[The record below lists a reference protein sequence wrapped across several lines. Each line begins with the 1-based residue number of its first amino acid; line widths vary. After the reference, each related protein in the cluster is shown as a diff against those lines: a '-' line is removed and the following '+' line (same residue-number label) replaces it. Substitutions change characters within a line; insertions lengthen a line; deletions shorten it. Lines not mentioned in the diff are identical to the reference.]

1 MFYDKVH
8 ELVREI
14 KETEEYKNYIK
25 LKEELKKDEKSYNM
39 LKDFKKKQEEHQLNY
54 INGAEMSQNELDQMQ
69 NIYSILIQ
77 NEKVRNILECEMKI
91 NVMLADM
98 NKIIGEGIKEIVDF

>member
-8 ELVREI
+8 ELVREL
-14 KETEEYKNYIK
+14 KESDEYKNYLN
-25 LKEELKKDEKSYNM
+25 LKEELKKDEKTYNM
-39 LKDFKKKQEEHQLNY
+39 IKDFKKKQEEHQLNY
-54 INGAEMSQNELDQMQ
+54 LNGKDMSEDELQQMQ
-69 NIYSILIQ
+69 NLYSILIQ
-77 NEKVRNILECEMKI
+77 NESARKLLESEMKI

>member
-8 ELVREI
+8 ELVREL
-14 KETEEYKNYIK
+14 KESDEYKSYMK
-25 LKEELKKDEKSYNM
+25 LKEELKSDDKVYNM
-39 LKDFKKKQEEHQLNY
+39 IKDFKKKQEEHQLNY
-54 INGAEMSQNELDQMQ
+54 INGKDMSDEELKQMQ
-69 NIYSILIQ
+69 NLYSILIQ
-77 NEKVRNILECEMKI
+77 NEKARLLLESEMKI